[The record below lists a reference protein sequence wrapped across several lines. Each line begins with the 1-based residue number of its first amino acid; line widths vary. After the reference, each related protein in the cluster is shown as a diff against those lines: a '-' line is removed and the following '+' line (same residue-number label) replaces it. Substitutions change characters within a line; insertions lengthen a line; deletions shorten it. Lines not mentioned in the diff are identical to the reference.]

1 MPATAT
7 DRAIVNEINVTPMID
22 VLLVLLISFFLM
34 QKDRNVLPSQVAP
47 PGRGVPSTD
56 PQLVLELTDAGG
68 FLLNGQPIPDA
79 ALEAQLAA
87 VFEARPVKLL
97 FVDAAG
103 DRTYQEVVTAMDRAR
118 GAGAQVVALMP
129 APDRYRPLQ

>member
-1 MPATAT
+1 MPAAAT
-7 DRAIVNEINVTPMID
+7 DRAVVNEINVTPMID

-34 QKDRNVLPSQVAP
+34 QKDRNVIPAVVPAP
-47 PGRGVPSTD
+47 QLSIRSDGAP
-56 PQLVLELTDAGG
+56 LVLELTAAGG
-68 FLLNGQPIPDA
+68 FRLNGQPIPDL

-129 APDRYRPLQ
+129 APDRYRRLP

>member
-7 DRAIVNEINVTPMID
+7 ARPIVNEINVTPMID

-34 QKDRNVLPSQVAP
+34 QRDRKVIPAPVAP
-47 PGRGVPSTD
+47 PGRALPAGER
-56 PQLVLELTDAGG
+56 QLVLELTAGG
-68 FLLNGQPIPDA
+68 GFRLNGQPIPDA
-79 ALEAQLAA
+79 ALETQLAA
-87 VFEARPVKLL
+87 AFEVRPVKLL
-97 FVDAAG
+97 FVDADG

-129 APDRYRPLQ
+129 APERYRPLP

>member
-1 MPATAT
+1 MPAAAT

-34 QKDRNVLPSQVAP
+34 QKDRNVIPAVVPAPQPSNRSDGIP
-47 PGRGVPSTD
+47 
-56 PQLVLELTDAGG
+56 LVLELTATDG
-68 FLLNGQPIPDA
+68 FRLNGQPIPDL

-129 APDRYRPLQ
+129 APDRYRTFP